1 MSEKS
6 LKSHA
11 IKIQGKEY
19 ITVASRVIYFNEIYP
34 QGAIH
39 TELLTNPESDFVLFK
54 ATVYPDIEKTPQR
67 AFIGHS
73 QATWDDGYIN
83 KTSAIENAETSSIGR
98 ALAAMGIGVI
108 ESIASADEINKA
120 ETYKPRTF
128 TNQTTGEVTETCQ
141 KCGAGMKVSKEGKK
155 YCSAL
160 CWKKQK
166 SQPEP
171 LPTITKEELMEEL
184 PW

>member
-108 ESIASADEINKA
+108 ESIASADEIQ
-120 ETYKPRTF
+120 R
-128 TNQTTGEVTETCQ
+128 
-141 KCGAGMKVSKEGKK
+141 VSHEHNIQIVLASRRRRGRA
-155 YCSAL
+155 SISIVGGTMLQSLIAIDL
-160 CWKKQK
+160 
-166 SQPEP
+166 SPFD
-171 LPTITKEELMEEL
+171 L
-184 PW
+184 